1 MMRIVPTKS
10 RKDDYL
16 NKDQKQLLNQAMKYK
31 NMFESYEINTGG
43 AYQIENIAFYLVVY
57 SKKYYFKKKLQEV
70 QLFPQNF
77 QIQ

>member
-43 AYQIENIAFYLVVY
+43 LI
-57 SKKYYFKKKLQEV
+57 KLK
-70 QLFPQNF
+70 
-77 QIQ
+77 I